1 METLWTQNRN
11 TGSANTIILG
21 RVAKQPIQLYQVQ
34 TSGCSYEAIKTITI
48 GDKVNSEKW
57 DAFASATP
65 DGKYIL
71 FNRGI
76 SDHNKN
82 VDLYWV
88 DAKNMVKLRAD
99 LQGIQKPGRCFE
111 VVL

>member
-1 METLWTQNRN
+1 MEILWTQNRN
-11 TGSANTIILG
+11 TGSVDTIILG

-34 TSGCSYEAIKTITI
+34 TSRCSYEAIKTISR

-65 DGKYIL
+65 DRKYIL

-76 SDHNKN
+76 GDHNKN
-82 VDLYWV
+82 VYLYGWV
-88 DAKNMVKLRAD
+88 RKTW
-99 LQGIQKPGRCFE
+99 
-111 VVL
+111 